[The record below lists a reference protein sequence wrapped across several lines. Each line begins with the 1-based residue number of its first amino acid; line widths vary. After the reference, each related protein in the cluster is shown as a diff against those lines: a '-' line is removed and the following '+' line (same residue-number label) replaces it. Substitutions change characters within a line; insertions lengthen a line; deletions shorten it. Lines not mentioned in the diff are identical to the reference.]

1 MALPLLWL
9 WLAVSIVLGDP
20 IMTVN
25 SSSISALVCAIAWL
39 SAPATSFAQSR
50 EDRVLVVG
58 VAKGK
63 SVDLRLTKALSEHL
77 ERTGSVAV
85 IPNELTTSER
95 LCTDQDCLE
104 VIARRSD
111 AQIVLSAVLQQNA
124 PGSFYIT
131 LGLFDVTRRAPFQ
144 DSVLCEHCGPAE
156 LLAKLSDAT
165 DRLIAKCREGRQEK
179 PTPTATPALGLSSPL
194 LPVESVPSVAEPAPA
209 TRLIPTIPMD
219 AGAASGS
226 ESAAVSG
233 SAIPAVPLTPS
244 RATEVGGLSRDRK
257 ILLGILGGV
266 AVVALGTAIGL
277 HVKDR
282 SLEPSS
288 SCKLIPGSSID
299 ACVQDNRTLYVTGYS
314 VAAASAIGLG
324 ITLFW
329 PRSGRAESSAAAP
342 TVSLSLPVS
351 QPPNALGVE
360 VRP

>member
-1 MALPLLWL
+1 
-9 WLAVSIVLGDP
+9 
-20 IMTVN
+20 MTVN

-39 SAPATSFAQSR
+39 SAPATSFAQSS

-111 AQIVLSAVLQQNA
+111 AQIVVSVVLQQNA

-144 DSVLCEHCGPAE
+144 DSVLCEHCGQAE

-165 DRLIAKCREGRQEK
+165 DRLIAKCRESRQEK
-179 PTPTATPALGLSSPL
+179 

-226 ESAAVSG
+226 DSAAVSG
-233 SAIPAVPLTPS
+233 PAILAMPRTRS
-244 RATEVGGLSRDRK
+244 RIVDGSGLSRDRK

-266 AVVALGTAIGL
+266 TVVALGTAIGL

-282 SLEPSS
+282 SPEPSS
-288 SCKLIPGSSID
+288 SCNLNPAAPMDS
-299 ACVQDNRTLYVTGYS
+299 CLQDNRTLYVTGYP

-324 ITLFW
+324 ITLLW

-342 TVSLSLPVS
+342 TVSLALPVS

>member
-1 MALPLLWL
+1 
-9 WLAVSIVLGDP
+9 
-20 IMTVN
+20 MTVN

-39 SAPATSFAQSR
+39 SAPATSFAQSS

-111 AQIVLSAVLQQNA
+111 AQIVVSVVLQQNA

-144 DSVLCEHCGPAE
+144 DSVLCEHCGQAE

-165 DRLIAKCREGRQEK
+165 DRLIAKCRESRQEK
-179 PTPTATPALGLSSPL
+179 PTPTATPALGFSSPT
-194 LPVESVPSVAEPAPA
+194 LPTESVPVVAEPAPA
-209 TRLIPTIPMD
+209 ARLIPTIPMD
-219 AGAASGS
+219 VGAAGGS
-226 ESAAVSG
+226 DSAAVSG
-233 SAIPAVPLTPS
+233 PAILALPRTRS
-244 RATEVGGLSRDRK
+244 RIVDGSGLSRDRK

-266 AVVALGTAIGL
+266 TVVALGTAIGL

-282 SLEPSS
+282 SPEPSS
-288 SCKLIPGSSID
+288 SCNLNPAAPMDS
-299 ACVQDNRTLYVTGYS
+299 CLQDNRTLYVTGYS

-342 TVSLSLPVS
+342 TVSLALPVS